1 MGDVTPTKRAIAHRA
16 AELFESR
23 GVGNT
28 SVGDICRAAG
38 VARSTLYYHFKSKSD
53 IVRYLVSYEYLAA
66 ELADAARGAGGPG
79 GSNADTDG
87 VSGASGDP
95 LGDSDPVGALLT
107 IPRTFIGHLT
117 KFGPD
122 LLAKVFAQ
130 DLTGGEY
137 FFTRDYRNMSRVL
150 VPHIRRAQDAGL
162 ITNPCEA
169 AELANLSVFVL
180 SQVAYIWACSGG
192 DFDLAT
198 ESELHLRK
206 LYGIAPR
213 RA

>member
-28 SVGDICRAAG
+28 SVSDICRAAG
-38 VARSTLYYHFKSKSD
+38 VARSTLYYHFKSKSE

-66 ELADAARGAGGPG
+66 ELAD
-79 GSNADTDG
+79 
-87 VSGASGDP
+87 ASGDP

-107 IPRTFIGHLT
+107 IPCTFIGHLT

-130 DLTGGEY
+130 HLTGDEY
-137 FFTRDYRNMSRVL
+137 FFTRDYRNMSRIL
-150 VPHIRRAQDAGL
+150 IPHIRRAQDAGL
-162 ITNPCEA
+162 ITNPCDA

-180 SQVAYIWACSGG
+180 SQVAYIWACAGG
-192 DFDLAT
+192 NFDLAA